1 MNNPYEIGVIREGSM
16 TVVQAQEFV
25 FVRGSNDFLALL
37 GVYDVHFA
45 PPDDNF

>member
-1 MNNPYEIGVIREGSM
+1 MNNPYEIGFIRRGSM
-16 TVVQAQEFV
+16 TVVQAQGFV
-25 FVRGSNDFLALL
+25 FMRGYNAFFALL